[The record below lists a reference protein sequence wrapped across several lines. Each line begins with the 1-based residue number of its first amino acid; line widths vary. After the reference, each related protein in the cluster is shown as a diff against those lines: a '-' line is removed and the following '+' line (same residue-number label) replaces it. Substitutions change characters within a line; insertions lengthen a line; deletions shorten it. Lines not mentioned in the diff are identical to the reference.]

1 MEIFRALAVFAEPP
15 GRPEVA
21 RLAELLDLGEPP
33 SLSEY
38 TETFVF
44 QLYPYASVYLGAE
57 GMLGGEARDRVAG
70 FLSALGLAPPHEPD
84 HLSTLLATYAQ
95 LSAPEEDEGG
105 TDEDESGADET
116 KLRAYE
122 DERGTNEV
130 ERRTN
135 EDERGARRRAGRGAA
150 RRAFLW
156 EHILSWLPAYLDKL
170 AEIAPPFYR
179 RWAKLLMSALVE
191 EARASVPPVALP
203 LHLREAPH
211 VSDPRA
217 TSPDEFL
224 RSLLAPARSGV
235 ILVRADLARAARSL
249 GTALRAGERMF
260 ALKSLMGQDACGALA
275 WLAEEA
281 ARVAALHVARRD
293 ALGGGAGWGA
303 ARACATERLLREVES
318 HARNPRAATR
328 PGGGEATARGRGE
341 GEA

>member
-1 MEIFRALAVFAEPP
+1 MELFRALAVLAEPP

-33 SLSEY
+33 SASEY

-57 GMLGGEARDRVAG
+57 GMMGGEARDRVAG
-70 FLSALGLAPPHEPD
+70 FLSALGHAPPHEPD

-170 AEIAPPFYR
+170 MEIAPPFYR

-211 VSDPRA
+211 VADPRA

-249 GTALRAGERMF
+249 GTALRAGERTF

-281 ARVAALHVARRD
+281 SRVAARHAARRD
-293 ALGGGAGWGA
+293 ALGTVADWWS
-303 ARACATERLLREVES
+303 ARASATGELLRELKSDAES
-318 HARNPRAATR
+318 R
-328 PGGGEATARGRGE
+328 EAGASP
-341 GEA
+341 

>member
-1 MEIFRALAVFAEPP
+1 MELFRALAVLAEPP
-15 GRPEVA
+15 ERPEVA
-21 RLAELLDLGEPP
+21 RLAELLGLGEPP
-33 SLSEY
+33 SSSEY

-95 LSAPEEDEGG
+95 LSAPDVDEGDG
-105 TDEDESGADET
+105 ETDEDESRADEVE
-116 KLRAYE
+116 RGAGE
-122 DERGTNEV
+122 DERA
-130 ERRTN
+130 
-135 EDERGARRRAGRGAA
+135 ARRRAGRSAA
-150 RRAFLW
+150 RKAFLW

-191 EARASVPPVALP
+191 EARAFAAPVALP

-211 VSDPRA
+211 VPDPRA
-217 TSPDEFL
+217 TPPDEFR

-249 GTALRAGERMF
+249 GTALRAGERTF

-281 ARVAALHVARRD
+281 SRVAARHAARRD
-293 ALGGGAGWGA
+293 ALGTVADWWS
-303 ARACATERLLREVES
+303 ARASATGGPLR
-318 HARNPRAATR
+318 
-328 PGGGEATARGRGE
+328 
-341 GEA
+341 